1 MSQKSLGCPCAL
13 NLLEEPGVGL
23 YLAGGRLGIFP
34 QGRYEDDPEQQAMPG
49 QAGLFY
55 LGRKLKI

>member
-1 MSQKSLGCPCAL
+1 M
-13 NLLEEPGVGL
+13 GL